1 MLSLPAPYYE
11 REGITIYHADCRE
24 ILAALPMPDLL
35 LTDPPYGIDYR
46 TSSSRSALAVSND
59 FAPVH
64 GDDTPFDPAHLL
76 AYGRVVLFGA
86 NHYADKLPASPS
98 WIVWDKLDGLT
109 SKREIGF
116 NVSADCEMAWTN
128 LGGPARL
135 IPLRWIGL
143 MKGTER
149 DERRVHP
156 TQKPVA
162 LMARIISAH
171 TEPGHLVLDPYMGAG
186 STLVAAKTLGR
197 RAIGIEIEERY
208 CEIAAKRLSQDVL
221 PPFGDV
227 A

>member
-46 TSSSRSALAVSND
+46 TSSSRSTWPVSND

-76 AYGRVVLFGA
+76 AYACCPVRCEPLRRQAAGVAVM
-86 NHYADKLPASPS
+86 
-98 WIVWDKLDGLT
+98 DGVGQTRRPHQQTRLV
-109 SKREIGF
+109 GF

-135 IPLRWIGL
+135 ISPRWKVM
-143 MKGTER
+143 MKGTGETS
-149 DERRVHP
+149 RVHP

-162 LMARIISAH
+162 LMARIISWRTRNPAISCM
-171 TEPGHLVLDPYMGAG
+171 TRTWAPDRLSSLPR
-186 STLVAAKTLGR
+186 TLGR